1 MKTLISTAFKFAFA
15 LSLVAASALA
25 ARAQTAA
32 ASGGGRVQLES
43 LDRLA
48 ARASE
53 TVNVQVDADMI
64 EFGRALLKGDDPE
77 EKDIK
82 ELLVGLKGVFV
93 RVLEFKGA
101 GEYSEGD
108 IAPLREQLRAPGWSR
123 IVGIQSR
130 REGLENA
137 EVYLSRNAAGRADGL
152 VFLAVEPKQI
162 VLVNLVGTVDLEKL
176 RKLEGNL
183 GIPKVTIGGGASKP
197 PKGDDAPAK
206 KKP

>member
-1 MKTLISTAFKFAFA
+1 MKTLIRTAFKFAFA
-15 LSLVAASALA
+15 LSLVAASAHA

-48 ARASE
+48 SRASE

-64 EFGRALLKGDDPE
+64 EFGGALLKGDDPE

-108 IAPLREQLRAPGWSR
+108 IEPLRAQLRAPGWSR

-183 GIPKVTIGGGASKP
+183 GIPKITIGGGASKA
-197 PKGDDAPAK
+197 PKGDNAPAK

>member
-1 MKTLISTAFKFAFA
+1 MKTLISTAFKFVFA
-15 LSLVAASALA
+15 LSLVAASAPA

-48 ARASE
+48 SRASE
-53 TVNVQVDADMI
+53 TVNVQVDAGMI
-64 EFGRALLKGDDPE
+64 EFGGALLSGDDPE

-101 GEYSEGD
+101 GEYADGD
-108 IAPLREQLRAPGWSR
+108 IEPIREQLRAPGWSR
-123 IVGIQSR
+123 IVGVRSLK
-130 REGLENA
+130 EGLENA
-137 EVYLSRNAAGRADGL
+137 EVYLSRNAAGRADGI
-152 VFLAVEPKQI
+152 VFFAVEPKQI

-183 GIPKVTIGGGASKP
+183 GIPKVTIGGGAGKA
-197 PKGDDAPAK
+197 PKGDNAPAK